1 MGWGGGGVEMNSSS
15 KRSDPQRPKKLSASA
30 RRTLR
35 RWGPSESD
43 PACTKSVRLK
53 VCKVGHNTEEA
64 EEEDNEEDDEE
75 EEEEEEEED

>member
-1 MGWGGGGVEMNSSS
+1 MNSSS
-15 KRSDPQRPKKLSASA
+15 KRSDPQRPKRLSASA
-30 RRTLR
+30 RTTTSR

-64 EEEDNEEDDEE
+64 EKEDNEEDDEE
-75 EEEEEEEED
+75 EEEEEED